1 MRFHLEVLVRRGE
14 ITESRHR
21 VHCAVT
27 DTEGDHAYTWDA
39 AGRLLSADHPL
50 GSVLSDEAYSYDAN
64 GNRTAWDGNAGA
76 ESAVRPVSAARPA
89 SEKAR

>member
-27 DTEGDHAYTWDA
+27 DTEGRVSDGT
-39 AGRLLSADHPL
+39 GTPE
-50 GSVLSDEAYSYDAN
+50 VLTTL
-64 GNRTAWDGNAGA
+64 R
-76 ESAVRPVSAARPA
+76 SAAKPFQLLPLVERGHAVLLAWVEDFSATKPI
-89 SEKAR
+89 RRI